1 MTGKRLTKGSVD
13 ALEPRERAYI
23 EWCASLPGFG
33 CKVQPTGHK
42 SFLAQYRVGGRTSRT
57 QRVTIGSHGKL
68 TVEQARVEASRVLAR
83 AELGQDVAAER
94 AARRAQMT
102 VAELCREYLKEGCG
116 AKKAST
122 LALDVRR
129 IENHIVPLLGSKRIN
144 EVSGSDIE
152 RAMRDIAKG
161 KTAHDPLPTG
171 KKRGVSKV
179 VGGEAQAT
187 RTVRLLGGLFTYAV
201 RQGYLKENP
210 RTGVATLKE
219 RKSER
224 FLSGDELQRLATA
237 LDEAETL
244 GLPWTIRQ
252 DGKAKHLPKNAANER
267 EVISASAVAAIR
279 LLMLTGCRVR
289 EILSLRW
296 VEVDLGTGTLNL
308 PDSKTGAKRVMLS
321 GAAVA
326 ILEALPRTGLYVFP
340 GADTEHPR
348 TDLKRPWSR
357 IRTAAGLGD
366 VRLHDLRHSFAS
378 HAAMSG
384 MGLVV
389 VGKLLGHKSP
399 ATTARYAHFADDPL
413 RRAANEAAGRITAA
427 MKGQSNG

>member
-1 MTGKRLTKGSVD
+1 
-13 ALEPRERAYI
+13 
-23 EWCASLPGFG
+23 
-33 CKVQPTGHK
+33 
-42 SFLAQYRVGGRTSRT
+42 
-57 QRVTIGSHGKL
+57 
-68 TVEQARVEASRVLAR
+68 
-83 AELGQDVAAER
+83 
-94 AARRAQMT
+94 
-102 VAELCREYLKEGCG
+102 
-116 AKKAST
+116 
-122 LALDVRR
+122 
-129 IENHIVPLLGSKRIN
+129 
-144 EVSGSDIE
+144 
-152 RAMRDIAKG
+152 
-161 KTAHDPLPTG
+161 
-171 KKRGVSKV
+171 
-179 VGGEAQAT
+179 
-187 RTVRLLGGLFTYAV
+187 
-201 RQGYLKENP
+201 
-210 RTGVATLKE
+210 
-219 RKSER
+219 
-224 FLSGDELQRLATA
+224 
-237 LDEAETL
+237 
-244 GLPWTIRQ
+244 
-252 DGKAKHLPKNAANER
+252 
-267 EVISASAVAAIR
+267 
-279 LLMLTGCRVR
+279 
-289 EILSLRW
+289 LSLRW